1 MGFSC
6 PIPYIITEGGGSDM
20 PNVTDQFPNDS
31 GSTQSNNNSQ
41 FTNDDQIELLKSI
54 DATLK
59 TLLKN
64 AGNFSQSN
72 ARNAMGDNRG
82 SFRQQYDE
90 SSRDSRYKNKK
101 QRRGSFT
108 DELFDS
114 VFDEVLGG
122 DFKKQI
128 NDIVSGFA
136 KDFGVSIEDLP
147 GELGHQIGKVGMNA
161 FKQSNFGKKIF
172 SGIDNAKGKAFDFIY
187 KNFEK
192 GSSKYGQS
200 NAGDAMRRAAEFFN
214 RGGSRAATSAATS
227 GASSGVASGLRET
240 VSSVAGEAI
249 GGSGLA
255 GAAGAAAGG
264 GEAVVTASSVAG
276 TSAAAGGASA
286 AIGGLAS
293 AASAA
298 CPYILAAVVAIE
310 LLSDAVGPAV
320 QGFKELWKS
329 MKASAN
335 RYNDSRKKMIENE
348 EERLRKDVE
357 TLVSEPFEILK
368 AAAQNLYDTWDKNIQ
383 KINATQGYT
392 KEDLQD
398 LMASYAE
405 RIRSEGL
412 TRYVSGADIT
422 QNLAKVIDAGLSGL
436 VAEEFAYQATKLNAA
451 VPTQDFFSYA
461 ETYASIAATAIKNG
475 KSEAE
480 AISYANQQMELFAS
494 NVLYASRQLSGGF
507 STGLKDASELFKQS
521 VQITQAAK
529 GGDPS
534 QLSGVLTSVAA
545 ITGSIAPDLA
555 TSITD
560 AIVKAATGGNSS
572 EIVALRS
579 LAGINA
585 GNTEFLRVLVSNPQK
600 IFSNLFTNLAKM
612 QNMSND
618 NFMEVAEGL
627 SSVFGLSMD
636 AFARID
642 FNYLADAIN
651 KMSVNT
657 ASLEENMSLLK
668 AGETTTTA
676 EQLRMQQINEYMI
689 NEGLAYV
696 LDNEAARAIQ
706 QHMWD
711 EQIANELMEAQ
722 YAVDLQ
728 GSALTFL
735 EGIRETIDNILTIL
749 NPFRLFKKLI
759 DLVGTAAEGSGQRAD
774 VASILNAGK
783 IGQGNMQDFYNLTT
797 TGVDLDITP
806 NLAEL
811 LTGKSYY
818 SRASSIRTGARNFVD
833 LTSTFMNP
841 LGQIL
846 YDAADRQAI
855 DFSSTGSYAGSPS
868 SSYKW
873 GTVSKSTA
881 SLLSQ
886 ATSSYNDSIQS
897 LSYTSS
903 VTPDQATQESTNN
916 SVLKANFEK
925 MLESVESV
933 VSSGGSYEDWVKT
946 AGQFKISD
954 FNDAIDQ
961 LGYTESQLKGYFQNA
976 QVEEGAKMEDER
988 KKREEDFWKNTQDY
1002 ELQLIDLSTAGNK
1015 ILNYIL
1021 DTNRA
1026 FKKSFEDYFVN
1037 HVFYSNAYDHS
1048 DVVRIQK
1055 EEQYKA
1061 SDAITALA
1069 EALTGASDLT
1079 DPTIQTNALLSQI
1092 LIVVQAMLN
1101 QNNTTGKLSL
1111 VDTLSGMGL
1120 GLVKYDSI

>member
-20 PNVTDQFPNDS
+20 PNVTDQFPDNS

-90 SSRDSRYKNKK
+90 SSRDSRYRNRK

-249 GGSGLA
+249 GGSGLS
-255 GAAGAAAGG
+255 GAAGTVAGG
-264 GEAVVTASSVAG
+264 GEALVTASSVAG

-348 EERLRKDVE
+348 KERLRKDVE

-436 VAEEFAYQATKLNAA
+436 AAEEFAYQATKLNAA

-494 NVLYASRQLSGGF
+494 NVLYASRQISGGF
-507 STGLKDASELFKQS
+507 SAGLKDASELFKQS

-529 GGDPS
+529 GGNPS

-636 AFARID
+636 AFARVD

-759 DLVGTAAEGSGQRAD
+759 DLVGTAAEGSSQRAD

-855 DFSSTGSYAGSPS
+855 DFGSTGSYAGSPS

-1021 DTNRA
+1021 DTNKA

-1055 EEQYKA
+1055 DEQYKA

>member
-529 GGDPS
+529 GGNPS

>member
-20 PNVTDQFPNDS
+20 PNVTDQFPDNS

-64 AGNFSQSN
+64 AGSFSQSN

-90 SSRDSRYKNKK
+90 SSRDSRYRNKK

-114 VFDEVLGG
+114 VFEEVLGG

-214 RGGSRAATSAATS
+214 KGGSRAATSAATS

-348 EERLRKDVE
+348 KERLRKDVE
-357 TLVSEPFEILK
+357 TLVAEPFEILK
-368 AAAQNLYDTWDKNIQ
+368 AAAQNLYDTWDNNIQ

-529 GGDPS
+529 GGNPS

-651 KMSVNT
+651 NMSVNT

-711 EQIANELMEAQ
+711 EQIANEIMEAR

-759 DLVGTAAEGSGQRAD
+759 DLVGTSAEASGQRAD

-783 IGQGNMQDFYNLTT
+783 IGRGNMQDFYNLTT
-797 TGVDLDITP
+797 TGIDLDITP

-855 DFSSTGSYAGSPS
+855 DFGSTGSYAGSPS

-925 MLESVESV
+925 MLESVESI

-1021 DTNRA
+1021 DTNKA

-1055 EEQYKA
+1055 DEQYKA

>member
-20 PNVTDQFPNDS
+20 PNVTDQFPDNS

-64 AGNFSQSN
+64 AGSFSQSN

-90 SSRDSRYKNKK
+90 SSRDSRYRNKK

-114 VFDEVLGG
+114 VFEEVLGG

-214 RGGSRAATSAATS
+214 KGGSRAATSAATS

-348 EERLRKDVE
+348 KERLRKDVE
-357 TLVSEPFEILK
+357 TLVAEPFEILK
-368 AAAQNLYDTWDKNIQ
+368 AAAQNLYDTWDNNIQ

-405 RIRSEGL
+405 RIRREGL

-529 GGDPS
+529 GGNPS

-711 EQIANELMEAQ
+711 EQIANEIMEAR

-759 DLVGTAAEGSGQRAD
+759 DLVGTSAEASGQRAD

-797 TGVDLDITP
+797 TGIDLDITP

-855 DFSSTGSYAGSPS
+855 DFGSTGSYAGSPS

-916 SVLKANFEK
+916 SVLKANFER

-1021 DTNRA
+1021 DTNKA

-1055 EEQYKA
+1055 DEQYKA

>member
-20 PNVTDQFPNDS
+20 PNVTDQFPDNS
-31 GSTQSNNNSQ
+31 GSTQSNNNSN

-82 SFRQQYDE
+82 SFKQQYDE

-172 SGIDNAKGKAFDFIY
+172 SGIDNAKGKAFDFIS

-214 RGGSRAATSAATS
+214 KGGSRAATSAATS
-227 GASSGVASGLRET
+227 GASSAVASGLGET

-255 GAAGAAAGG
+255 GSAGAVAGG

-329 MKASAN
+329 MKASWN

-348 EERLRKDVE
+348 KERLRKDVE
-357 TLVSEPFEILK
+357 TLVAEPFEILK
-368 AAAQNLYDTWDKNIQ
+368 AAAQNLYDTWDNNIQ

-422 QNLAKVIDAGLSGL
+422 QNLAKVIDAGLSGS

-480 AISYANQQMELFAS
+480 AISYANQQMKLFAS
-494 NVLYASRQLSGGF
+494 NVLYASRQISGGF

-521 VQITQAAK
+521 VKITQAAK

-585 GNTEFLRVLVSNPQK
+585 GNTEFLRILASNPQK
-600 IFSNLFTNLAKM
+600 IFSSLFTNLAKM

-711 EQIANELMEAQ
+711 EQIANEIMEAQ

-759 DLVGTAAEGSGQRAD
+759 DLVGTTAEASAQRAD

-846 YDAADRQAI
+846 YDAVDRQAI
-855 DFSSTGSYAGSPS
+855 DFGSTGSYAGSPS

-873 GTVSKSTA
+873 GTVSKSNA
-881 SLLSQ
+881 SLLSK
-886 ATSSYNDSIQS
+886 AVSHFNDSIQS
-897 LSYTSS
+897 LPYTSS
-903 VTPDQATQESTNN
+903 ITPNQATQESTNN

-946 AGQFKISD
+946 AGQFRISD
-954 FNDAIDQ
+954 FNETIDQ

-976 QVEEGAKMEDER
+976 QVAEGAKMEDER

-1002 ELQLIDLSTAGNK
+1002 ELQLIDLSTEGNK

-1021 DTNRA
+1021 DTNKA
-1026 FKKSFEDYFVN
+1026 FKQSFEDYFVN
-1037 HVFYSNAYDHS
+1037 HIFYSNAYDYS

-1055 EEQYKA
+1055 DEQYKA
-1061 SDAITALA
+1061 SDAVTALA
-1069 EALTGASDLT
+1069 EALTGATDLT

-1111 VDTLSGMGL
+1111 VDSLSGMGL